1 MSSIKAVLR
10 KKPLKDGSYPIAI
23 RVTKNRVPAYV
34 YIGVSVRLD
43 EWLDNEQAVIK
54 SHPNATRINN
64 LILKKRTEATDRV
77 LEAESSDEHVST
89 KAIKQKI
96 KPQGAATFFFA
107 AKTYLSNLRLA
118 RNYNCFGADKPR
130 IKHFKEFLGG
140 NDIAFTDITVGLLDK
155 YKIYLKAKHHHGDR
169 TIANHLVVIR
179 TIFNQAIRDKTVEEK
194 FYPFGKGKLS
204 IKFGESTK
212 IGLASADVQN
222 LENVTLENPVHDH
235 ARNLWLLSYYFAG
248 MRVSD
253 LLRLKWLDFQDE
265 RLFYTMGKN
274 KKPGSLRAH
283 DKALA
288 ILSQYMG
295 NRGGVH
301 DLIFDELRALPTLE
315 DDFEVQR
322 KISYADKLINKILR
336 LYVAPAAGVSGT
348 LTMHIARHTFATVAA
363 DKIPLPMLQKLY
375 RHSDIKTTVGYQMNF
390 IHKDADDA
398 LHTVLGM

>member
-10 KKPLKDGSYPIAI
+10 KKPLKDGTYPIAI
-23 RVTKNRVPAYV
+23 RVTKNRVPAYI
-34 YIGVSVRLD
+34 YIGVSVQLH
-43 EWLDNEQAVIK
+43 EWLDKEQSVIS
-54 SHPNATRINN
+54 SHPNAKRINN

-118 RNYNCFGADKPR
+118 RNYNCFGAEKPR

-140 NDIAFTDITVGLLDK
+140 SDISFTDITVGLLDR
-155 YKIYLKAKHHHGDR
+155 YKIYLKAHHHHGDR

-179 TIFNQAIRDKTVEEK
+179 TIFNQAIRDKMVEEK

-204 IKFGESTK
+204 IKFGESSK
-212 IGLASADVQN
+212 VGLTISDVQK
-222 LENVTLENPVHDH
+222 LENASFDNPAHDH

-253 LLRLKWLDFQDE
+253 LLRLKWSDFQEE

-274 KKPGSLRAH
+274 NKPGSLRAH

-288 ILSQYMG
+288 ILSQYEG
-295 NRGGVH
+295 NRGGKH
-301 DLIFDELRALPTLE
+301 DQI
-315 DDFEVQR
+315 
-322 KISYADKLINKILR
+322 
-336 LYVAPAAGVSGT
+336 G
-348 LTMHIARHTFATVAA
+348 
-363 DKIPLPMLQKLY
+363 
-375 RHSDIKTTVGYQMNF
+375 
-390 IHKDADDA
+390 
-398 LHTVLGM
+398 